1 MVNAADDPRRR
12 PTTRKTGQAVTSLL
26 GSIQSGDRQAAADLL
41 PVVYDELRRL
51 ARARMAQLPPGQTI
65 QATALVHEV
74 YMKLVGEEDP
84 GWNGRAHFFAAA
96 ARAMRSVLV
105 DHVRHRDRLKRG
117 GGHDRITFGAGSMR
131 PVSFDMSC
139 EDALALD
146 AALDR
151 LQREHPRTNEIVML
165 RQFAGL
171 SHRAIAETLE
181 ISRGTVDREWTFAL
195 AWLHKEVD
203 GHPRAPGDP

>member
-1 MVNAADDPRRR
+1 MIIGELDDN
-12 PTTRKTGQAVTSLL
+12 
-26 GSIQSGDRQAAADLL
+26 I
-41 PVVYDELRRL
+41 E
-51 ARARMAQLPPGQTI
+51 ARMAQLPAGQTI

-105 DHVRHRDRLKRG
+105 DHVRRRDRVKRG
-117 GGHDRITFGAGSMR
+117 GREQRVTLGTGAMP
-131 PVSFDMSC
+131 PVSFDMPR
-139 EDALALD
+139 EDVLALD

-151 LQREHPRTNEIVML
+151 LQRDHPRTSEVVML

-171 SHRAIAETLE
+171 SHREIARILE

-195 AWLHKEVD
+195 AWLHKELE
-203 GHPRAPGDP
+203 GSAPAREHP